1 MKVSRSFSVSSSQE
15 WSRTARMAKSLPT
28 PSRAWPCAS
37 GMAEAPLRVL
47 LTAEEI
53 AARVDALAETLS
65 KQMDDGWTVV
75 ALLQGAIPFAADL
88 MRALER
94 RGVHPIY
101 DSLWLESYRD
111 ARESSG
117 KVVVRADISRSVE
130 GRPTLIVDD
139 VFDSGRTIAYA
150 RAHLVAKGALDALA
164 CAFVRKPQ
172 AADEP
177 IDAIGWDAPDLF
189 LVGYGMDDAGRYRGL
204 PHIAAIED

>member
-1 MKVSRSFSVSSSQE
+1 MADAHLRILLQE
-15 WSRTARMAKSLPT
+15 T
-28 PSRAWPCAS
+28 
-37 GMAEAPLRVL
+37 
-47 LTAEEI
+47 EI
-53 AARVDALAETLS
+53 AARVEQLAERFAADIDES
-65 KQMDDGWTVV
+65 WTVV

-94 RGVHPIY
+94 RGRHPIY

-117 KVVVRADISRSVE
+117 KVAVRADISRAIE
-130 GRPTLIVDD
+130 GRSALIVDD

-150 RAHLVAKGALDALA
+150 RAHLAAKGAVRTMA

-172 AADEP
+172 ALGEP
-177 IDAIGWDAPDLF
+177 IEAVGWDAPDAF

-204 PHIAAIED
+204 PYIAALD

>member
-1 MKVSRSFSVSSSQE
+1 
-15 WSRTARMAKSLPT
+15 MADP
-28 PSRAWPCAS
+28 R
-37 GMAEAPLRVL
+37 LRVL
-47 LTAEEI
+47 LDANDI
-53 AARVDALAETLS
+53 AARVDKLAERLAADI
-65 KQMDDGWTVV
+65 DDSWTVV

-94 RGVHPIY
+94 RGRHPIY

-130 GRPTLIVDD
+130 GRPVLIVDD

-150 RAHLVAKGALDALA
+150 RAHLAAKGAPRTLA

-172 AADEP
+172 AMGEA
-177 IDAIGWDAPDLF
+177 IDAIGWDAPDAF

-204 PHIAAIED
+204 PFIAAIE

>member
-1 MKVSRSFSVSSSQE
+1 
-15 WSRTARMAKSLPT
+15 MADP
-28 PSRAWPCAS
+28 R
-37 GMAEAPLRVL
+37 LRVL
-47 LTAEEI
+47 LDANDI
-53 AARVDALAETLS
+53 AARVDKLAERLAADI
-65 KQMDDGWTVV
+65 DDSWTVV

-94 RGVHPIY
+94 RGRHPIY

-130 GRPTLIVDD
+130 GRPVLIVDD

-150 RAHLVAKGALDALA
+150 RAHLAAKGAPRTLA

-172 AADEP
+172 AMGEA
-177 IDAIGWDAPDLF
+177 IDAIGWDAPDAF
-189 LVGYGMDDAGRYRGL
+189 LVGYGIDDAGRYRGL
-204 PHIAAIED
+204 PFIAAIE

>member
-1 MKVSRSFSVSSSQE
+1 V
-15 WSRTARMAKSLPT
+15 
-28 PSRAWPCAS
+28 
-37 GMAEAPLRVL
+37 AEKRLRIL
-47 LTAEEI
+47 LSEGEV
-53 AARVDALAETLS
+53 AARVEALAEELGARV
-65 KQMDDGWTVV
+65 DDGWTVV

-94 RGVHPIY
+94 RGRHPIY

-117 KVVVRADISRSVE
+117 KVMVRADISRMIE
-130 GRPTLIVDD
+130 GRHALIVDD

-150 RAHLVAKGALDALA
+150 RAHLVAKGAVSTLA

-172 AADEP
+172 AMGEP
-177 IDAIGWDAPDLF
+177 IDLVGWDAPDVY

-204 PHIAAIED
+204 PYIAALE